1 MFSPLFAARSPK
13 LLCWTPHVFEQGWMY
28 DSLSGRSHSPTEG
41 GATSLAEVAVLPT
54 VRASRCA
61 NLQSLQ
67 TDVFMQ
73 LWLQKKKKK

>member
-1 MFSPLFAARSPK
+1 
-13 LLCWTPHVFEQGWMY
+13 MY
-28 DSLSGRSHSPTEG
+28 GSLSGRSHSPTEG

-61 NLQSLQ
+61 NLQALQ

-73 LWLQKKKKK
+73 PWLQKKKGNKLHRGRNRNEAVICGKISVVVSFL